1 MPCKRRKQCPKG
13 SLSRGT
19 HDMGTPKRLIFG
31 GSAPYPAGAIGP

>member
-1 MPCKRRKQCPKG
+1 MPQRQPF
-13 SLSRGT
+13 RGT